1 MREGLGAL
9 EIERKCETVRAC
21 ARDIL
26 GLRMRK
32 SLMVLASI
40 LGLSWALAPRALA
53 VEVVERPIADLQA
66 AMTTGRT
73 TAADVVEAY
82 LRRIDRMD
90 RRGPTLRS
98 VISINPDARAQAR
111 ALDAERAAKGPRGP
125 LHGVPIL
132 LKDNID
138 TKDRMPTTA
147 GSLALASN
155 FAAEDAPVAARLRA
169 AGAVILGKAN
179 LSEWANI
186 RSDFSVSGW
195 SAVGGQVRNPYA
207 LDRNPCGS
215 SSGSGAATAA
225 SFAAGSVGT
234 ETNGSIVCPSTVSGL
249 VGVKPTVGLLSR
261 RGIVPI
267 SSSQD
272 TPGPMTRTVADAALL
287 LTVMAG
293 SDPGDP
299 ATKEA
304 DARKADYMR
313 ALDQAALKG
322 RRLGIFKSTGGY
334 SEGVDAAFEA
344 AKKALVA
351 AGATLVEVPDIN
363 QRDMSAAQMI
373 VLRTEFKAGLADY
386 LKTAPPEVRV
396 RTLADVIAFN
406 EATPAELA
414 LFGQNFFYDAEKMK
428 GLDDPAYLEAK
439 AKARRLAGPEGID
452 RTLSEHQLDALIGAT
467 GSPAWTTDPVN
478 GDHYLGG
485 FSSLAA
491 IAGYPHVTVP
501 MGQVRGMPVGLSFV
515 GAAWSEA
522 PLLGM
527 AYAYEQ
533 RTKHRRAPTY
543 AASLSASDAGM
554 AAAQNGVG
562 LK

>member
-1 MREGLGAL
+1 MRSSPLKWVLLAALMGVPASGAIARSARES
-9 EIERKCETVRAC
+9 EI
-21 ARDIL
+21 
-26 GLRMRK
+26 
-32 SLMVLASI
+32 
-40 LGLSWALAPRALA
+40 
-53 VEVVERPIADLQA
+53 VERPIAEVQA
-66 AMTTGRT
+66 DMASGKTS
-73 TAADVVEAY
+73 AIALAQAY
-82 LRRIDRMD
+82 SRRIARLD

-98 VISINPDARAQAR
+98 VVAINPDALAQAA
-111 ALDAERAAKGPRGP
+111 ALDSERAAKGARGA
-125 LHGVPIL
+125 LHGVSIL

-147 GSLALASN
+147 GSLALVEN

-169 AGAVILGKAN
+169 AGAVILGKTN

-215 SSGSGAATAA
+215 SSGSGTATAA
-225 SFAAGSVGT
+225 SFAAASVGT
-234 ETNGSIVCPSTVSGL
+234 ETNGSIVCPSTVAGL
-249 VGVKPTVGLLSR
+249 VGVKPTVGLVSR
-261 RGIVPI
+261 RGIIPI

-272 TPGPMTRTVADAALL
+272 TAGPMTRTVADAAIL

-304 DARKADYMR
+304 DARKADYVR
-313 ALDQAALKG
+313 ALDAAALKG
-322 RRLGIFKSTGGY
+322 KRLGVFKSTGGY

-344 AKKALVA
+344 AKNALVA
-351 AGATLVEVPDIN
+351 AGAVIVEVPDIK
-363 QRDMSAAQMI
+363 QGEMSAAQAI
-373 VLRTEFKAGLADY
+373 VLRTEFKAGLAEY
-386 LKTAPPEVRV
+386 LKSAPPTVKV

-414 LFGQNFFYDAEKMK
+414 LFGQDFFHDAEKTK

-439 AKARRLAGPEGID
+439 AKARRLAGAEGID
-452 RTLSEHQLDALIGAT
+452 KALSDLKLDALIGPT
-467 GSPAWTTDPVN
+467 GAPAWTTDPVN

-485 FSSLAA
+485 FSNLAA

-501 MGQVRGMPVGLSFV
+501 MGQVRGLPVGLSFV
-515 GAAWSEA
+515 AEAWSESK
-522 PLLGM
+522 LIGL

-533 RTKHRRAPTY
+533 ATKHRRAPTY
-543 AASLSASDAGM
+543 AKTVADIDPGIV
-554 AAAQNGVG
+554 AAQAG
-562 LK
+562 K